1 MRANFKMGPRTTKSA
16 KSKSVDPVD
25 SISTNESGNDSDIN
39 TNLFPDNPL
48 TGSPI
53 IPGTT
58 GNTDDDS
65 SVAGKRPPEENENS
79 PEETDKDRR
88 KRLKTTTLQKA
99 IEASLIT
106 ERQAS
111 VAEILS
117 LKSQVAD
124 MVAA

>member
-1 MRANFKMGPRTTKSA
+1 MGPRTNKSA

-25 SISTNESGNDSDIN
+25 SISTNESENDSDLN

-65 SVAGKRPPEENENS
+65 SIAGKRPSEEKDS
-79 PEETDKDRR
+79 PEE
-88 KRLKTTTLQKA
+88 LTL
-99 IEASLIT
+99 IHI
-106 ERQAS
+106 
-111 VAEILS
+111 
-117 LKSQVAD
+117 
-124 MVAA
+124 